1 MIIKHDKPGIKPAL
15 GWSGGDGMEHAL
27 ERIKN
32 LVNKCV
38 VCGEMLL
45 RDGEGYLSP
54 TALKTEKN
62 QEQIEKTIKKLTSF
76 DSKTCYPPFDDDG
89 NPTPGRWFNDYD
101 NVFRAFRNVM
111 HVSLFGNIAP
121 DLSILDMEK
130 DLART
135 FIKSLKDIR
144 PMTYEDWIAI
154 KNFSYKSSS
163 SESYTPS
170 MRSIYS
176 MYPGLWDKEPEEE
189 EEEFHRIT
197 EEEYTDYLLEK
208 DRKRLE
214 EEVKRS
220 RQREREGTTTIPWY
234 KDPDQ
239 RDRSYEYN
247 PDWWKKH
254 VDNLPF

>member
-1 MIIKHDKPGIKPAL
+1 MYIKHDKSSIKPAL
-15 GWSGGDGMEHAL
+15 GWSGGDGVEHAL

-38 VCGEMLL
+38 FCGEMLL

-54 TALKTEKN
+54 TALKTKP
-62 QEQIEKTIKKLTSF
+62 EQKKVKDTVKKLTVSEPNE
-76 DSKTCYPPFDDDG
+76 PPFDENG
-89 NPTPGRWFNDYD
+89 NPTPGAWFNKYD
-101 NVFRAFRNVM
+101 NVSRAFRNVI
-111 HVSLFGNIAP
+111 HVALFGNIAP
-121 DLSILDMEK
+121 GLSILDMEK

-135 FIKSLKDIR
+135 FVKSLKDIR
-144 PMTYEDWIAI
+144 PMTYDDWIAF
-154 KNFSYKSSS
+154 KKKYTYSGSRSYDYVLGTH
-163 SESYTPS
+163 SYDYITS
-170 MRSIYS
+170 TF
-176 MYPGLWDKEPEEE
+176 WDNEPQDE

-197 EEEYTDYLLEK
+197 EDEYTDYLIEQNS
-208 DRKRLE
+208 KRIA
-214 EEVKRS
+214 EEVRRRRS
-220 RQREREGTTTIPWY
+220 GESKTSESIPWY